1 MDPFGSVRWH
11 ELYRVVMGWCNRLY
25 RRSCWVVGYGAG
37 SLGFVGPE
45 GKGGGGGGQ
54 REESGGRRG

>member
-11 ELYRVVMGWCNRLY
+11 ELYRVVMGWCNRLG

-37 SLGFVGPE
+37 SLALLDPRGR
-45 GKGGGGGGQ
+45 GGGEGQ